1 MSKIKQ
7 AIVGGAIGTA
17 VMTGF
22 MMITPMMGFPKMEPA
37 TMLSG
42 IMGIH
47 IGLGWAIHFTI
58 GIIFALG
65 YALLIINWLHRISN
79 IIVKG
84 AVFGVLAWAIAQAAF
99 AGMGA
104 MMGGLPPP
112 PEEGIG
118 MMMVGGVLNHAVFGI
133 VVGIIV
139 KGE

>member
-1 MSKIKQ
+1 MGKIKQ
-7 AIVGGAIGTA
+7 AIVGGAIGTV

-22 MMITPMMGFPKMEPA
+22 MMVTPMMGFPKMEPA
-37 TMLSG
+37 TVLSG
-42 IMGIH
+42 MMGIH
-47 IGLGWAIHFTI
+47 IGLGWAIHFII

-84 AVFGVLAWAIAQAAF
+84 AVFGMLVWAIAQAAF
-99 AGMGA
+99 AGIGA
-104 MMGGLPPP
+104 MMGGMPP
-112 PEEGIG
+112 PEGGIG
-118 MMMVGGVLNHAVFGI
+118 IMMVGGVLNHAVFGI